1 MFKTLRS
8 ILAECDGQPPHL
20 PTKLSNHIMSQN
32 WDVDTKIG
40 IWSAVVGV
48 TLSASMFAKCM
59 CPTE

>member
-8 ILAECDGQPPHL
+8 ILAEYDGRPPRL
-20 PTKLSNHIMSQN
+20 PMQLSNYIMSQN

-40 IWSAVVGV
+40 IWRVVVCV
-48 TLSASMFAKCM
+48 TLSASMFTKCM